1 MLSLNKKKKKR
12 ERKKER
18 YLPTMTYISNK
29 YIQLP
34 VTACIALIVL
44 GMYTSLN
51 GVKGPQF

>member
-1 MLSLNKKKKKR
+1 MLSLNEKKKK
-12 ERKKER
+12 ERN
-18 YLPTMTYISNK
+18 LPTMTYISNK

-34 VTACIALIVL
+34 VTACLALVVQ